1 MADEF
6 RQRALQNGQLGAG
19 ITAVKEI
26 RVLTGKR
33 IERSE
38 IGAPGQFD
46 SLTDDELDRLIVER
60 FVRLGFAR
68 KLAISD
74 GSIAL
79 NGVDKDNTEGP

>member
-33 IERSE
+33 IERS
-38 IGAPGQFD
+38 AA
-46 SLTDDELDRLIVER
+46 
-60 FVRLGFAR
+60 RLG
-68 KLAISD
+68 
-74 GSIAL
+74 
-79 NGVDKDNTEGP
+79 V